1 MMMNGEFAIEM
12 CANKPDLD
20 NIRAQLPGSNIDENT
35 FLATDY
41 LNHLNEAVMMLE
53 MVPDMPDLFEEV
65 QAWQP
70 KTYQQHFLDSSF
82 QAKDLAVSAYE
93 AAPQEFRQPFDKAIE
108 LADKGITDSKD
119 AIEQALAAGD
129 QVSIAALVPD
139 ASTHIRHLID
149 IASAVIHGNPNVL
162 PADKVMEIEMD
173 WQATLSGNMMAGG
186 MAVAEEEEEIEEMID
201 AEAMGQDDIDALFD

>member
-1 MMMNGEFAIEM
+1 MNTS
-12 CANKPDLD
+12 KVDLD
-20 NIRAQLPGSNIDENT
+20 NIRAQLPGSNIDEKS

-82 QAKDLAVSAYE
+82 QAKELAISAYE
-93 AAPQEFRQPFDKAIE
+93 TAPPEFRQPFDKAINM
-108 LADKGITDSKD
+108 ADKGILDSRD
-119 AIEQALAAGD
+119 AIEQALASGD

-139 ASTHIRHLID
+139 ASTHIRHMID
-149 IASAVIHGNPNVL
+149 IASAIIHGNPNVL
-162 PADKVMEIEMD
+162 PADKIMEIEMD

-186 MAVAEEEEEIEEMID
+186 MAVEEEEEEIDI
-201 AEAMGQDDIDALFD
+201 AAMGQDDIDALFD

>member
-1 MMMNGEFAIEM
+1 MSINNA
-12 CANKPDLD
+12 DLES
-20 NIRAQLPGSNIDENT
+20 IRAQLPGSNIDEKSL
-35 FLATDY
+35 LATDY
-41 LNHLNEAVMMLE
+41 LNHLNEAVMMIE

-82 QAKDLAVSAYE
+82 QAKDLAVSAYD
-93 AAPQEFRQPFDKAIE
+93 AAPAIFRQPFDKAIE
-108 LADKGITDSKD
+108 LADKGITDTRD

-139 ASTHIRHLID
+139 ASTHIRHMID

-162 PADKVMEIEMD
+162 SADKIMEIEMD

-186 MAVAEEEEEIEEMID
+186 MAAEEEEAID
-201 AEAMGQDDIDALFD
+201 AAAMGQDDIDALFD

>member
-1 MMMNGEFAIEM
+1 MIVNGELAVEM
-12 CANKPDLD
+12 NVSKVDLD
-20 NIRAQLPGSNIDENT
+20 SIRAQLPGSNIDEKS

-82 QAKDLAVSAYE
+82 QAKDLAISAYE
-93 AAPQEFRQPFDKAIE
+93 AAPPEFRQPFDKAIDM
-108 LADKGITDSKD
+108 ADKGILDSRD

-139 ASTHIRHLID
+139 ASTHIRHMID

-162 PADKVMEIEMD
+162 PADKVMEIDMD

-186 MAVAEEEEEIEEMID
+186 MAVEEEEEIDI
-201 AEAMGQDDIDALFD
+201 AAMGQDDIDALFD